1 MLDVISSCF
10 APLISSTLLSFG
22 GSFYTPGCFAIQD
35 RALLRRRHSLAVG
48 SASTT
53 ANSYDAA
60 APPVCGLAGASCH
73 AVVTS
78 SSLTI
83 LTGLNEASMSYAKLT
98 SGIQRA
104 KRDGRFSKANV
115 SSKGSPLAQAHDRRM
130 SGVFCGQNRTSHVT
144 MSMSFRLTS
153 SMQRPSSQA
162 YEVF

>member
-22 GSFYTPGCFAIQD
+22 GSFYTPGCFAIQ
-35 RALLRRRHSLAVG
+35 AVG